1 MIKAII
7 FDCFGVLVT
16 SSYEPFKQKY
26 FHGDAELI
34 RKFIEIEDRSSR
46 GEITLEEAEQGFAD
60 LAGISF
66 EQCEYELAQNPR
78 NESLLAYISESLKG
92 QYKIGFLSN
101 VAKDRT
107 HELFNDDDIVLF
119 NDMVLSFQVGMAKP
133 QTEIFQLAAERLG
146 LQPNECIFVDDLSK
160 YLVGAKEAGMHT
172 VLFKDTEQF
181 KRDIEKL
188 L

>member
-34 RKFIEIEDRSSR
+34 RKFIEIEDLSSR

-60 LAGISF
+60 LAGISL
-66 EQCEYELAQNPR
+66 EQCAHELAQNPR
-78 NESLLAYISESLKG
+78 NESLLAYIPESLKG
-92 QYKIGFLSN
+92 VYKIGFLSN

-107 HELFNDDDIVLF
+107 HELFTDTDIALF
-119 NDMVLSFQVGMAKP
+119 DDMVLSFQVGMAKP
-133 QTEIFQLAAERLG
+133 EPEIFRLSAQRLG
-146 LQPNECIFVDDLSK
+146 VQPEECVFLDDLSK
-160 YLVGAKEAGMHT
+160 YLVGAEEAGMHT
-172 VLFKDTEQF
+172 ILFKNTEQF
-181 KRDIEKL
+181 KRDLAKL